1 MQMQMVHMVMVQVM
15 MVHMEMVQI
24 FTWKWQSLRPSQP
37 ASPLVLRSPH
47 QYPPSAEGSYNHHG
61 DIW

>member
-1 MQMQMVHMVMVQVM
+1 MQMQMVHMVMVQM
-15 MVHMEMVQI
+15 QLVQI
-24 FTWKWQSLRPSQP
+24 ITLKWQSLRPSQP

-47 QYPPSAEGSYNHHG
+47 QYPPSAEGSYYHHRLDGDG

>member
-1 MQMQMVHMVMVQVM
+1 M
-15 MVHMEMVQI
+15 MMEYDDADADDADNLI
-24 FTWKWQSLRPSQP
+24 TWKWQSLRPSQP

-61 DIW
+61 RDGDGDI